1 MAPAAPL
8 FFKSFQSKLSRKITL
23 WVFLSL
29 MIIEAILLI
38 PAYYRKEQALL
49 KQCEEISAAAAKAIP
64 LLSLQGASEEIILD
78 TIATLEDEPSILGGA
93 LYITTGDANQLV
105 GTFGQSP
112 TLTLADMPEPQMMR
126 VRSQNGNRYDVSW
139 VLETA
144 DQQYTLVIHHDTSTI
159 QQQLYLYLLGLLGLI
174 VIIAGFVTLAT
185 FWGLERMIV
194 RAILALRNDLLLVG
208 DAIQRNGKATQ
219 FQSLQFQRCDEL
231 GEVIAAFE
239 QMFQRVTQEIAE
251 RQQAEQSLRESE
263 QQVRMSLQRENLLNQ
278 LATEIRNS
286 LNLEQVLTT
295 AVTAIHQLLQVDRCQ
310 FMWFCPNT
318 GQEPCNFEQSGA
330 FWNVVTESKADSL
343 ASILGQ
349 YAIDPAI
356 DVQELQTRLE
366 TASVLRCDRN
376 HPTSTVLL
384 QSIAPISQWNAL
396 LAIPIKTRSGATG
409 LLQCSHHC
417 AERMWQA
424 DEVELIQA
432 VADQLAI
439 AISQA
444 ELYAQTREAQESA
457 EKLLLNILPEE
468 IAARL
473 RQATHCIADRFDS
486 VTILFADIVDF
497 TGLAAQISPTELVN
511 LLNQIFSTFD
521 NLAEH
526 YNLEKI
532 KTIGDAYMVVGGLPQ
547 QRHDHAESIAEMAIA
562 MQQAVQELNRP
573 DGQPF
578 AIRIGIST
586 GPVVAGVIGLKK
598 FIYDL
603 WGDAVN
609 TASRM
614 ESHGAAGGIQVTAAT
629 YELLKHQY
637 RFEARGEVTIKGK
650 GKMQT
655 YWLRG
660 KTTKQL
666 SPKTVAADNPAQSQS
681 LAAVPPLES

>member
-8 FFKSFQSKLSRKITL
+8 FLKSFQSRLSRKITL

-29 MIIEAILLI
+29 MTIEAILLI
-38 PAYYRKEQALL
+38 PTYYRKEQALL
-49 KQCEEISAAAAKAIP
+49 QKCEEMSAAAAKAIP
-64 LLSLQGASEEIILD
+64 LLSLQGASEETILN
-78 TIATLEDEPSILGGA
+78 TIATLVDEPSILGGA
-93 LYITTGDANQLV
+93 LYVTTNDAEQLV
-105 GTFGQSP
+105 GTFGEP
-112 TLTLADMPEPQMMR
+112 PVLTLADMPEPQMMR
-126 VRSQNGNRYDVSW
+126 VRSQNGDRYDVSW
-139 VLETA
+139 VLEA
-144 DQQYTLVIHHDTSTI
+144 SDQEYTLVIHHDTSAV
-159 QQQLYLYLLGLLGLI
+159 QKQLYLYLLGLLGLI

-185 FWGLERMIV
+185 FLGLEQMIV
-194 RAILALRNDLLLVG
+194 RAILALRNDLLIVG
-208 DAIQRNGKATQ
+208 DAIQRDGKAVQ
-219 FQSLQFQRCDEL
+219 FQSLQFQRRDEL

-239 QMFQRVTQEIAE
+239 HMFQRVTQEIAE
-251 RQQAEQSLRESE
+251 RKQAEQSLRESE

-286 LNLEQVLTT
+286 LNLDQVLTT
-295 AVTAIHQLLQVDRCQ
+295 AVTAIRQLLQVDRCQ

-318 GQEPCNFEQSGA
+318 EREPCDFELNSP
-330 FWNVVTESKADSL
+330 FWNVVTESKVEPL
-343 ASILGQ
+343 PSILGQ
-349 YAIDPAI
+349 YAIDPAV
-356 DVQELQTRLE
+356 DVQDLHTQLE
-366 TASVLRCDRN
+366 TASVLCCDRN
-376 HPTSTVLL
+376 RPTNTSLL
-384 QSIAPISQWNAL
+384 ESVTPIGEWQAL
-396 LAIPIKTRSGATG
+396 LSVPIKTRSGAMG

-417 AERMWQA
+417 SQRSWQA

-468 IAARL
+468 IAERL

-521 NLAEH
+521 NLAEQ

-532 KTIGDAYMVVGGLPQ
+532 KTIGDAYMVVGGLPK
-547 QRHDHAESIAEMAIA
+547 QRQDHAESIAEMAIA
-562 MQQAVQELNRP
+562 MQQAIQQLNRP

-614 ESHGAAGGIQVTAAT
+614 ESHGAAGGIQVTATT

-637 RFEARGEVTIKGK
+637 LFEPRGEVTIKGK

-660 KTTKQL
+660 KTTKQP
-666 SPKTVAADNPAQSQS
+666 SPRTAAEGNLAQSQS
-681 LAAVPPLES
+681 LAAVPLPEL

>member
-1 MAPAAPL
+1 M
-8 FFKSFQSKLSRKITL
+8 T
-23 WVFLSL
+23 
-29 MIIEAILLI
+29 IEAILLI
-38 PAYYRKEQALL
+38 PTYYRKEQALL

-64 LLSLQGASEEIILD
+64 LLSLQGASEETILD

-93 LYITTGDANQLV
+93 LYVTTDDMRRLV
-105 GTFGQSP
+105 GTFGKP
-112 TLTLADMPEPQMMR
+112 PILTLADMQEPQMMR
-126 VRSQNGNRYDVSW
+126 VRSQNGDRYDVSW
-139 VLETA
+139 VLESA
-144 DQQYTLVIHHDTSTI
+144 DQEYTLVIHHDTSAV
-159 QQQLYLYLLGLLGLI
+159 QRQLYLYLLGLLGLI

-185 FWGLERMIV
+185 FLGLERMIV
-194 RAILALRNDLLLVG
+194 RAILALRNDLLMVG
-208 DAIQRNGKATQ
+208 DAIQQDGKAAQ
-219 FQSLQFQRCDEL
+219 FQSLQFQRRDEL
-231 GEVIAAFE
+231 GEVMTAFE

-263 QQVRMSLQRENLLNQ
+263 QQVRLSLQRENLLNQ

-286 LNLEQVLTT
+286 LDLDLVLAT
-295 AVTAIHQLLQVDRCQ
+295 AVTAIRQLLQVDRCQ

-318 GQEPCNFEQSGA
+318 GREPCDFELKGA
-330 FWNVVTESKADSL
+330 FWNVVTESKADSR

-356 DVQELQTRLE
+356 DVQELQARLA
-366 TASVLRCDRN
+366 TASVLRCDRT
-376 HPTSTVLL
+376 HPANTSLL
-384 QSIAPISQWNAL
+384 QSVTPIGQWNAL
-396 LAIPIKTRSGATG
+396 LAIPIQTRSGAMG

-417 AERMWQA
+417 SERIWQE

-468 IAARL
+468 IAERL
-473 RQATHCIADRFDS
+473 RQDTHCIADRFES

-497 TGLAAQISPTELVN
+497 TGLAAQIPPTELVN

-526 YNLEKI
+526 YGLEKI
-532 KTIGDAYMVVGGLPQ
+532 KTIGDAYMVVGGLPK
-547 QRHDHAESIAEMAIA
+547 QRQDHAESIAEMAIA

-614 ESHGAAGGIQVTAAT
+614 ESHGTAGGIQVTAAT
-629 YELLKHQY
+629 YELLQDQY
-637 RFEARGEVTIKGK
+637 VFEPRGEIAIKGK
-650 GKMQT
+650 GKMHT

-660 KTTKQL
+660 KTAKQP
-666 SPKTVAADNPAQSQS
+666 SPKTAAADNPAQSQS
-681 LAAVPPLES
+681 PAAVPLLES